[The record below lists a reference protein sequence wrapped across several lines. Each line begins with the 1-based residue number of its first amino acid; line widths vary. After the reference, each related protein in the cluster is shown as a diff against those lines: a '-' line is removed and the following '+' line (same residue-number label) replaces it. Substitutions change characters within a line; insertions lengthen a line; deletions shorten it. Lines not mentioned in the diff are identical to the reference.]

1 MHSPDRRYWWDGLKW
16 QLAVSPDG
24 HQWFD
29 GTRWIPNPLA
39 PPRVW
44 YRPTVWTRPLQVAV
58 IALTVI
64 GFATFVWTTALM
76 VSTSHVPVLV
86 RGDASPVEAAQ
97 LSRSLRASMIAGL
110 AVNGVVV
117 LAPVVL
123 IVVGALK
130 RWRWM
135 FWFTLV
141 GFGLAVAGP
150 LVGLLMRVVIPI
162 PSPPATTMPPV
173 PTLPLTFRL
182 ASSLLPPAVL
192 LLFLW
197 MLVVAVRV
205 GPWACRKEIEERP
218 DHEPPA
224 TA

>member
-1 MHSPDRRYWWDGLKW
+1 MI
-16 QLAVSPDG
+16 AV
-24 HQWFD
+24 
-29 GTRWIPNPLA
+29 
-39 PPRVW
+39 
-44 YRPTVWTRPLQVAV
+44 TVL
-58 IALTVI
+58 
-64 GFATFVWTTALM
+64 GFATFVGTAVLASATFHAPVVFAGD
-76 VSTSHVPVLV
+76 VSPAH
-86 RGDASPVEAAQ
+86 AAQ

-141 GFGLAVAGP
+141 GFGLAVPGP
-150 LVGLLMRVVIPI
+150 LVGLLMRVLIPI
-162 PSPPATTMPPV
+162 PSPPAATMPPV
-173 PTLPLTFRL
+173 PTLPLAFRL
-182 ASSLLPPAVL
+182 ASSSVPPAVL

-205 GPWACRKEIEERP
+205 GPWACRKEIEERL

>member
-1 MHSPDRRYWWDGLKW
+1 P
-16 QLAVSPDG
+16 
-24 HQWFD
+24 
-29 GTRWIPNPLA
+29 
-39 PPRVW
+39 
-44 YRPTVWTRPLQVAV
+44 
-58 IALTVI
+58 
-64 GFATFVWTTALM
+64 
-76 VSTSHVPVLV
+76 
-86 RGDASPVEAAQ
+86 
-97 LSRSLRASMIAGL
+97 
-110 AVNGVVV
+110 VVV
-117 LAPVVL
+117 

-141 GFGLAVAGP
+141 GFGLAVLGP
-150 LVGLLMRVVIPI
+150 LVGLLMRVLIPI

-173 PTLPLTFRL
+173 PTLPLAFRL

-205 GPWACRKEIEERP
+205 GPWACRKEIEEPP